1 MGQDVRYVWS
11 CVRIFFQHMDTI
23 FEKIV
28 FSIELLQHLCRK
40 SIGNLLYRI
49 LVSFFVGN
57 QFCSSNLS
65 LCQYD
70 TLLITFTVS
79 FKIWQFKSS
88 GCFLFHSCFLSLW
101 LFCLSKLD
109 FGCAGSVTARRLL
122 SLWGHCLGAA
132 PGLLAAGASLVE
144 PGLWGTQASGASLV
158 EPGLW
163 GTEASVLVARGLSCS
178 TPCGIFP
185 DQGWNPC
192 VSCISRRIPDH

>member
-1 MGQDVRYVWS
+1 M
-11 CVRIFFQHMDTI
+11 
-23 FEKIV
+23 
-28 FSIELLQHLCRK
+28 
-40 SIGNLLYRI
+40 
-49 LVSFFVGN
+49 SFFVGN

-70 TLLITFTVS
+70 TLLITLTVS

-101 LFCLSKLD
+101 LFCLSKLY

-122 SLWGHCLGAA
+122 SLWGRSLGAA
-132 PGLLAAGASLVE
+132 PGLLAA
-144 PGLWGTQASGASLV
+144 GASLV

-192 VSCISRRIPDH
+192 VSYISRQIPDHWASRDTLLCLSI

>member
-1 MGQDVRYVWS
+1 M
-11 CVRIFFQHMDTI
+11 
-23 FEKIV
+23 
-28 FSIELLQHLCRK
+28 
-40 SIGNLLYRI
+40 
-49 LVSFFVGN
+49 SFFVGN

-192 VSCISRRIPDH
+192 VSCISRRIPDHWASRDTLLCLSIKIWQVEVS